1 MQKQS
6 ALKLARFS
14 KLKAGR
20 GSLTNVKTLLL
31 TRPQAQSRALAHKID
46 TEFPDKATCLISPLL
61 SIIPIGDLP
70 DLSEFQALLFTSVN
84 GVQAFAALDTAFTAR
99 CYCVGS
105 RTAEAAQNA
114 GFNAIS
120 ANGTGAE
127 LISLVAKDLKPA
139 VGPILHIRGE
149 HTAGDVA
156 ENLALLDF
164 TVEQAVLYRQHACD
178 LSAAAQHALANGE
191 VRGLPLYSP
200 LTARNLAE
208 ILQKNPGWPCDGLTV
223 LCISQN
229 VAAEVQNLA
238 LGHVEVSATPDGAGM
253 LSLIG
258 RFLR

>member
-1 MQKQS
+1 M
-6 ALKLARFS
+6 
-14 KLKAGR
+14 
-20 GSLTNVKTLLL
+20 TNVKTLLL

-61 SIIPIGDLP
+61 SITPAGDLP

-105 RTAEAAQNA
+105 RTAEVAQNA
-114 GFNAIS
+114 GLKAIS
-120 ANGTGAE
+120 ANGAAAE
-127 LISLVAKDLKPA
+127 LISVVAKDLKPA
-139 VGPILHIRGE
+139 DGPILHIRGE
-149 HTAGDVA
+149 HTAGHVV
-156 ENLALLDF
+156 ENLAQLGF
-164 TVEQAVLYRQHACD
+164 TAEQAVLYSQQACE

-208 ILQKNPGWPCDGLTV
+208 ILQKNPDWPRDGLTA

-229 VAAEVQNLA
+229 VAVEVQNLA
-238 LGHVEVSATPDGAGM
+238 LGQVEVSAKPDAVGM

-258 RFLR
+258 QFLR